1 MARSMSSSDQ
11 PIRDAFAR
19 AVDAV
24 EDCATTAGPDAEG
37 IESDDVRRLLALAVR
52 LYAIKDDL
60 DEMTTPLTETD
71 VTATQAV
78 IGAAALMHAQHLN
91 PFDLQL
97 WISRTPE

>member
-1 MARSMSSSDQ
+1 MGRSMSSSE
-11 PIRDAFAR
+11 PGRDAFAA

-24 EDCATTAGPDAEG
+24 ERAAAAVGPDTDG
-37 IESDDVRRLLALAVR
+37 IAAADVRRLLAIAVQ

-60 DEMTTPLTETD
+60 DEMTAPLDETD